1 MKLNLFKVFFV
12 LTLLFVN
19 TPLFFYPGSHFHLAP
34 GKTSFEGTSF
44 SDQERATG
52 RDLVFPQINGIGLPS
67 LIRALSEFGGLEIL
81 KRLSEPAS
89 VSQISAALKKNG
101 ATRVNE
107 GHLRVGLNYFA
118 CNHWLEETFVPE
130 IESHKKIP
138 FYSIT
143 DEGKQAVQV
152 FQTLQTNGKLGLLEK
167 FAQILEKTDISD
179 FLFGSIKTEASETKI
194 FKQLIQETQSN
205 WGLSREHEEESLIA
219 DYLNGLV
226 ASGVMTAFLEK
237 KIFTLKKTRVSL
249 ENLSG
254 NKERLQLAMELL
266 THFGWVAGNG
276 KWFQL
281 KREGAY
287 PLSINGSYL
296 VPYSYLKTFTA
307 QKELIFGDPH
317 PLLDIEK
324 DGTEKHLH
332 RKRNIDGSERA
343 HVTYFKEFPN
353 LLKPIFDDQTLENQP
368 AAFLDIGCGKGWVL
382 EYVLDYIVSHTA
394 RGKNLDIYPIT
405 LVGADVSPDSLQAT
419 KTRLAELRKKLG
431 LSEKQLKIAVIQGD
445 FNHVAGIKKSLEEIG
460 VKPKQTLPY
469 FGMVLHNRTYKK
481 PEKDTDISFINIPL
495 STGVFVG
502 PDGEDIN
509 ERDVVGNLAEVLE
522 EYGSSFP
529 RGFISLEL
537 YSVITSK
544 IQKMRRETLNI
555 SYRHHHGHSR
565 QLLVEV
571 PVERAAAKIAGLEIQ
586 FQRTFP
592 KEIEKAQNALTYFVP
607 KKERPATRPLRTMEQ
622 EAPSNRAIEISL

>member
-1 MKLNLFKVFFV
+1 MKSTFLKIFIALALVVSN
-12 LTLLFVN
+12 N
-19 TPLFFYPGSHFHLAP
+19 PLFFNHHCHLAP

-44 SDQERATG
+44 SDQERTTG
-52 RDLVFPQINGIGLPS
+52 RDIVFPQINGIGLPS
-67 LIRALSEFGGLEIL
+67 LILALSEFGGFEIL
-81 KRLSEPAS
+81 KSLSEPAS
-89 VSQISAALKKNG
+89 VSHIRAALKKNG

-130 IESHKKIP
+130 MESPRQIP

-167 FAQILEKTDISD
+167 FAQIIERNDITYFLFESTKTDAA
-179 FLFGSIKTEASETKI
+179 KTKI
-194 FKQLIQETQSN
+194 FKQLIQEIKSN
-205 WGLSREHEEESLIA
+205 WGLSRENEEENLIA

-249 ENLSG
+249 DNLSG

-266 THFGWVAGNG
+266 THLGWVAGNG
-276 KWFQL
+276 TWFQL
-281 KREGAY
+281 KRDGAY
-287 PLSINGSYL
+287 PFSVNGSYL

-307 QKELIFGDPH
+307 QEELIFGDPR
-317 PLLDIEK
+317 PLLDPEK
-324 DGTEKHLH
+324 EGTEKHVH
-332 RKRNIDGSERA
+332 RQRNIEGSERA

-353 LLKPIFDDQTLENQP
+353 LLKPIFHDQPLENQP

-382 EYVLDYIVSHTA
+382 EYVLGYIVNHTD
-394 RGKNLDIYPIT
+394 RGKNLDLYPIT
-405 LVGADVSPDSLQAT
+405 LVGADVSPASLQAT
-419 KTRLAELRKKLG
+419 KTRLAGLRKKLG
-431 LSEKQLKIAVIQGD
+431 LSEKQLKIAVIEGD

-460 VKPKQTLPY
+460 VKPNQTLPY

-481 PEKDTDISFINIPL
+481 PTKYTDIPFENVPL

-509 ERDVVGNLAEVLE
+509 ERDVVGNLAEVLK

-529 RGFISLEL
+529 HGFISLEL
-537 YSVITSK
+537 YSVSTSK
-544 IQKMRRETLNI
+544 IQTMRRETLNI

-565 QLLVEV
+565 QLLIEV
-571 PVERAAAKIAGLEIQ
+571 PVERAAAKLAGLEIQ

-592 KEIEKAQNALTYFVP
+592 KEIEKAQNALTYFVR
-607 KKERPATRPLRTMEQ
+607 KKERATESPLRRATERI
-622 EAPSNRAIEISL
+622 EAAKRIDTSI